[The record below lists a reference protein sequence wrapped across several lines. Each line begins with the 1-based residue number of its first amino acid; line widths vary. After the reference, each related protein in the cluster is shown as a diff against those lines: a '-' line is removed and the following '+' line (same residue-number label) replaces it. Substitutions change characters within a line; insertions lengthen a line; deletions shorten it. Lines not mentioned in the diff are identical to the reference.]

1 MTSPS
6 PPPHTSLSQ
15 FVLRTPSLPID
26 VLARWGAMSGIGER
40 RALLRQLVADPIV
53 REALFVASP
62 ELDAQIASWQQEPDT
77 AANAGVERALV
88 RYVSRMAS
96 RSTPFGLFASVAI
109 GNLGERTRLTI
120 PPRDQAWRHTRLDN
134 DVLFALTSELARDAA
149 AKQKL
154 RYRPNTSLYS
164 AAARLRYAEAR
175 LAGASRSYHL
185 VAVSPSDYLQALL
198 AKAQPGATR
207 TELISVLTAD
217 PEISEEDASG
227 FLDEV
232 IDTQILV
239 PLIGPHVTGPEPTEG
254 LIELLRGY
262 GLDEHAAT
270 LQRTR
275 DAITAID
282 AARPGV
288 SSDQY
293 RAIEADLAA
302 HVPIKIEANRLFQVD
317 LFKPAADTTISTQ
330 LAAELVR
337 VAQILHTLAPAPS
350 GGEWGRFR
358 ERFSARY
365 ETREVPLLEAL
376 DDENGIGFGGGEGR
390 AAPLLA
396 GIPMG
401 GRGGPR
407 TTSAD
412 AGDFYKLQLVV
423 KAIRE
428 GATEIVLTDAD
439 LEKLAERAPT
449 PLPDTIGISAVLCA
463 PSPEAVDAG
472 DYTIRV
478 IGVGSSAQLL
488 GRFAHGSAD
497 ALRLAEACLRA
508 EEAHHPD
515 AVFAEI
521 VHLPEGRLGNILL
534 RPVLREYEIP
544 YLGTSGAPAD
554 KQITLDD
561 LLVSVAGDRV
571 VLRSKRL
578 NQEVIPRLTTA
589 HNYQHGALPPY
600 KFLCMH
606 AEQGRG
612 YAYWPWGIADSMPF
626 LPRVTYGKYVI
637 ARARWTVGA
646 TDLGP
651 LEKAFAGLATAKTP
665 EHVTGVRAKVAAA
678 VAALRTRLSLPR
690 WVVIADSDN
699 ELPVDLDNE
708 LMVDSAAHM
717 LKGRPSATLYELYPL
732 PENFPSHGSEGTFA
746 HEIVLMAARPPA
758 PRPSRMKAAPTAS
771 AAVRRFLPGSE
782 WLYLKIYSGTS
793 SADQLLRDHLAP
805 IIRGAL
811 AEGIAS
817 DWFFIRYGDPD
828 LHLRVRFT
836 GDPAR
841 LTGQLLPA
849 LHKALQP
856 AVDAGL
862 AYRITL
868 DTYEREVERYGGPH
882 AIRICES
889 IFRADSDLVLGLVQ
903 HLAGDAGADAAWRIC
918 LRSVDR
924 LLDDLGF
931 SLPAKLGLATHARE
945 AFGREMGASTATQKA
960 LGDKYRRYS
969 KELIGFLALP
979 DASPEHAFAPALALI
994 AARSAALRPLVA
1006 QLDVLAAAGT
1016 LTSTREELADSLVH
1030 MHVNRMMRSH
1040 QRQHELVIY
1049 DLLKRHYE
1057 GLIARSKSK

>member
-1 MTSPS
+1 MTSTP
-6 PPPHTSLSQ
+6 PPPHKSLSQ
-15 FVLRTPSLPID
+15 FVLRTPTLPID

-40 RALLRQLVADPIV
+40 RALLRQLVDDPVV

-62 ELDAQIASWQQEPDT
+62 ELDAQIAAWQQEPDT

-109 GNLGERTRLTI
+109 GDLAERTRLTI

-134 DVLFALTSELARDAA
+134 DVLFALTSELARDTT
-149 AKQKL
+149 AKQRL

-198 AKAQPGATR
+198 AKAEGGATR
-207 TELISVLTAD
+207 AELISVLTAD
-217 PEISEEDASG
+217 PEISEEDASA

-262 GLDEHAAT
+262 GLEDHAAT

-288 SSDQY
+288 SSAQY

-330 LAAELVR
+330 LADELVA
-337 VAQILHTLAPAPS
+337 VAQILHRLAPPTS
-350 GGEWGRFR
+350 DGEWGRFR
-358 ERFSARY
+358 ERFAARY

-407 TTSAD
+407 STSVD

-423 KAIRE
+423 TAIRE
-428 GATEIVLTDAD
+428 GATEIVLGDAD
-439 LEKLAERAPT
+439 LEKLSERAPT

-463 PSPEAVDAG
+463 PSQDAVDAG
-472 DYTIRV
+472 DYTVRV

-508 EEAHHPD
+508 EEANHPD

-578 NQEVIPRLTTA
+578 NQEVMPRLTTA

-612 YAYWPWGIADSMPF
+612 YAYWPWGIADSLPF
-626 LPRVTYGKYVI
+626 LPRVRYGKYVI
-637 ARARWTVGA
+637 ARARWTLSA

-665 EHVTGVRAKVAAA
+665 EQVTGVRAKVAAA
-678 VAALRTRLSLPR
+678 VAALRARLSLPR
-690 WVVIADSDN
+690 WVVIADADN

-732 PENFPSHGSEGTFA
+732 PENFPSQGSEGTFA

-758 PRPSRMKAAPTAS
+758 PRPSRAKATSSEAI
-771 AAVRRFLPGSE
+771 RRFLPGSE

-793 SADQLLRDHLAP
+793 SADQILRDHLAP

-811 AEGIAS
+811 AAGIAE

-836 GDPAR
+836 GAPDR

-849 LHKALQP
+849 LHQALQP

-868 DTYEREVERYGGPH
+868 DTYEREIERYGGPH

-931 SLPAKLGLATHARE
+931 TLPEKLELATHARE
-945 AFGREMGASTATQKA
+945 GFGREMAASTATQKA

-969 KELIGFLALP
+969 KELIALLALP
-979 DASPEHAFAPALALI
+979 DASPEHDFAPALTLI
-994 AARSAALRPLVA
+994 AERSQAMKPLVA
-1006 QLDVLAAAGT
+1006 QLDALAAAGT
-1016 LTSTREELADSLVH
+1016 LASSRAELADSLVH

-1040 QRQHELVIY
+1040 QRQHEFVIY

-1057 GLIARSKSK
+1057 GLIARSKIKSQ